1 MNLEVIKENFG
12 KYVERQEI
20 GFDNIDDEIHKRT
33 DLMAMVVG
41 LIKVGG
47 NETCAELAMELVGLS
62 KDVVMLKLIKKM
74 AEEGDSSE

>member
-20 GFDNIDDEIHKRT
+20 DFDNIDDEIRKRT

-41 LIKVGG
+41 FIKMGG
-47 NETCAELAMELVGLS
+47 NETCEALAMELIGLS
-62 KDVVMLKLIKKM
+62 KNVAMLKLIKKM

>member
-1 MNLEVIKENFG
+1 MNLELIKENFG

-20 GFDNIDDEIHKRT
+20 DFDNIDDEIHKRT

-41 LIKVGG
+41 LIKMSG
-47 NETCAELAMELVGLS
+47 NEACASLAMELIGLS
-62 KDVVMLKLIKKM
+62 KNVVMLKLIKKM